1 MIPFSDA
8 EPAQANRGPSPVNRL
23 LLFTNVVVWIY
34 MLYLQR
40 TPGALDAFLDRY
52 AFDWSSFTR
61 DVSTGAWTVATFVP
75 LITHMFLHGGW
86 LHIIGNMLYLWV
98 FGDNVEARLGSG
110 TYLLFYLLCGIIAA
124 IGQGIVS
131 PAPMLGAS
139 GAIAGVL
146 GAYLVLSPGARI
158 RTLIFL
164 GIFIT
169 VVQLP
174 AIIVIGF
181 FIVIQFIEGFA
192 SLRIAGHA
200 ATEQVAYFAHIFGF
214 FAGIVLLFVLRDRG
228 RRNPAPFSRYG

>member
-1 MIPFSDA
+1 MIPFADA
-8 EPAQANRGPSPVNRL
+8 NPARGPAPVNRL
-23 LLFTNVVVWIY
+23 LLFVNVVVWIY
-34 MLYLQR
+34 IVSLQR
-40 TPGALDAFLDRY
+40 TPGALEAFFDRY
-52 AFDWSSFTR
+52 AFDWSRFTH
-61 DVSTGAWTVATFVP
+61 DLATGAWTFATFVP

-86 LHIIGNMLYLWV
+86 LHVIGNMLYLWV

-110 TYLLFYLLCGIIAA
+110 TYLLFYLLCGIVASV
-124 IGQGIVS
+124 GQGLVA

-169 VVQLP
+169 VLQLP
-174 AIIVIGF
+174 AVIVIGF
-181 FIVIQFIEGFA
+181 FIVIQLVEGFA
-192 SLRIAGHA
+192 SLRLSGYA

-214 FAGIVLLFVLRDRG
+214 VAGIVLLLLLRG
-228 RRNPAPFSRYG
+228 RSRRQPASYGRYG

>member
-8 EPAQANRGPSPVNRL
+8 EPGRGPSPVNRL
-23 LLFTNVVVWIY
+23 LLFVNLVVWIY
-34 MLYLQR
+34 ILYLQR
-40 TPGALDAFLDRY
+40 TPAALDAFLDRY
-52 AFDWSSFTR
+52 AFDWSSFAR
-61 DVSTGAWTVATFVP
+61 DISTGAWTVATFVP

-98 FGDNVEARLGSG
+98 FGDGVESRLGSG
-110 TYLLFYLLCGIIAA
+110 TYLVFYVICGIVAA

-146 GAYLVLSPGARI
+146 GAYLVFSPGARI

-174 AIIVIGF
+174 AIVVIGF

-192 SLRIAGHA
+192 SLRLAGHA

-214 FAGIVLLFVLRDRG
+214 FAGIVLVFVLRDRG
-228 RRNPAPFSRYG
+228 RRTTAPYGRYG